1 MTTILETY
9 AKRHPRSAELYQKAA
24 RAFPS
29 GVTHDIRY
37 VPPFPIFVER
47 AEGSHKWDV
56 DGNEIIDYVMGHG
69 ALFLGHSYP
78 AIVEAVSQQITRG
91 THFGANHVAELTWSQ
106 LIRELVP
113 SAQKV
118 RFTSSGTEAVML
130 AMRLA
135 RAFSERDKI
144 LKFDFHFHGWYDA
157 VVGSRFTEQYGPRS
171 GGVPPEVQSN
181 TLSIP
186 ANDLRLLEETFATND
201 VAAVILEPT
210 GASWGTLP
218 LADGF
223 LAGLRQAT
231 ERYQVLLV
239 FDEVITGFRV
249 SPGGAQQRFGI
260 LPDLTCLAKILG
272 GGLPGGAVAG
282 KEDILNVMEFR
293 DDPSWNTT
301 RRVGHAGTFNAN
313 PVSAAAGCA
322 MLSLAADGSFQAHAD
337 VLNDQLI
344 RGMNQVLERRKEP
357 GCVYGF
363 SSYFHIILGQDCPR
377 PRDGVE
383 WLEVAGRRPPA
394 MNRGVALA
402 LKRGM
407 LNHGVDLMG
416 LSGGFVSGVHRAE
429 DIEATL
435 AAFEAVVTEMQA
447 EGLL

>member
-1 MTTILETY
+1 MTTILETFQN
-9 AKRHPRSAELYQKAA
+9 RHPRSAALYQEAL
-24 RAFPS
+24 RTFPS

-37 VPPFPIFVER
+37 VTPFPIFVER
-47 AEGSHKWDV
+47 AEDSRKWDV
-56 DGNEIIDYVMGHG
+56 DRNEIIDYVMGHG
-69 ALFLGHSYP
+69 ALFLGHGHP
-78 AIVEAVSQQITRG
+78 AIVEAVSQQMPKG
-91 THFGANHVAELTWSQ
+91 SHYGANHEMELRWGQ
-106 LIRELVP
+106 LVLQCVP
-113 SAQKV
+113 SAEKV
-118 RFTSSGTEAVML
+118 RFTSSGTESIML
-130 AMRLA
+130 TMRLA
-135 RAFSERDKI
+135 RAYTGRDKI
-144 LKFDFHFHGWYDA
+144 LKFDFHFHGWHDG
-157 VVGSRFTEQYGPRS
+157 VVGARFTEDYAPRS
-171 GGVPPEVQSN
+171 TGVPPAILSN
-181 TLSIP
+181 TMSIP
-186 ANDLRLLEETFATND
+186 QNDLRLLEETLAAND

-322 MLSLAADGSFQAHAD
+322 MLSLLADGSLQAHAD
-337 VLNDQLI
+337 AFNEQLI
-344 RGMNQVLERRKEP
+344 RGTNQVLEQRRVP
-357 GCVYGF
+357 GCVYGL
-363 SSYFHIILGQDCPR
+363 SSYFHIVLGQDCPR
-377 PRDGVE
+377 PKDGVE
-383 WLEVAGRRPPA
+383 WPELEGELPPN
-394 MNRGVALA
+394 MSSELALA

-447 EGLL
+447 EGLI

>member
-1 MTTILETY
+1 MATILETF
-9 AKRHPRSAELYQKAA
+9 RDRNPRSAALYQKALKT
-24 RAFPS
+24 FPS

-37 VPPFPIFVER
+37 VTPFPVFIER
-47 AEGSHKWDV
+47 AQGSRKWDV

-69 ALFLGHSYP
+69 ALFLGHGYP
-78 AIVEAVSQQITRG
+78 AVVEAVSHQMAKG
-91 THFGANHVAELTWSQ
+91 SHLGANHEMELRWGQLVKQ
-106 LIRELVP
+106 LIP

-135 RAFSERDKI
+135 RAFSDRDRI
-144 LKFDFHFHGWYDA
+144 IKFDFHFHGWYDA

-171 GGVPPEVQSN
+171 RGVPPGVQSSM
-181 TLSIP
+181 LSIP
-186 ANDLRLLEETFATND
+186 ANDLHLLEETLATND

-231 ERYQVLLV
+231 ERHRVLV
-239 FDEVITGFRV
+239 IFDEVITGFRV

-282 KEDILNVMEFR
+282 KEEILNVMEFR
-293 DDPSWNTT
+293 DDPRWNATH
-301 RRVGHAGTFNAN
+301 RVGHAGTFNAN
-313 PVSAAAGCA
+313 PVSAAAGCTA
-322 MLSLAADGSFQAHAD
+322 LSLLADGSFHPDAD
-337 VLNDQLI
+337 ALNEKLV
-344 RGMNQVLERRKEP
+344 RGLNQVLERRKAP

-363 SSYFHIILGQDCPR
+363 SSYFHITLGQDCLR

-383 WLEVAGRRPPA
+383 WPEMAGSAPPA
-394 MNRGVALA
+394 VKRGVALA

-407 LNHGVDLMG
+407 LNHGVDLMD
-416 LSGGFVSGVHRAE
+416 LSGGFVSGVHSEE
-429 DIEATL
+429 DVERTL
-435 AAFEAVVTEMQA
+435 AAFEAVVSEMQA
-447 EGLL
+447 EGLT